1 VTSTLHVRKVLGT
14 VAWHATLI
22 VVSLL
27 VLIPIVFLVLGSFKT
42 VQQFFASPYGLPEA
56 WTPTNYVRAWQEAA
70 ISTTFPNSL
79 IVTVCSVAISTS
91 LSCLAAY
98 GLARF
103 TFRLRFWMRLLF
115 VGGLVVPVQL
125 IMLPLFVILRQIGL
139 LGTLPGLIVAYSV
152 FGVPLGVLILVG
164 FFATLPR
171 DLEDAARIDG
181 ATHFRVFFDVMLPLM
196 RPALAAVVILN
207 GVWMWNDFFIA
218 LILSTKPDT
227 HTLPV
232 GIINFYGTYST
243 EWGLIFANVT
253 ISILPVVIA
262 YLLLSRQFISGLTA
276 GAVKG

>member
-1 VTSTLHVRKVLGT
+1 MTSTLHFRKVLGT
-14 VAWHATLI
+14 LAWHAILI

-42 VQQFFASPYGLPEA
+42 VQQFFASPYGLPES

-125 IMLPLFVILRQIGL
+125 IMLPLFVILREIGL
-139 LGTLPGLIVAYSV
+139 LGTCPG
-152 FGVPLGVLILVG
+152 
-164 FFATLPR
+164 
-171 DLEDAARIDG
+171 
-181 ATHFRVFFDVMLPLM
+181 
-196 RPALAAVVILN
+196 
-207 GVWMWNDFFIA
+207 
-218 LILSTKPDT
+218 
-227 HTLPV
+227 
-232 GIINFYGTYST
+232 
-243 EWGLIFANVT
+243 
-253 ISILPVVIA
+253 
-262 YLLLSRQFISGLTA
+262 
-276 GAVKG
+276 

>member
-1 VTSTLHVRKVLGT
+1 VSAARARTLLESA
-14 VAWHATLI
+14 AWHAVLGF
-22 VVSLL
+22 VSLL
-27 VLIPIVFLVLGSFKT
+27 VLVPIVFLVLGSFKT
-42 VQQFFASPYGLPEA
+42 VQQFFAAPYGLPVS
-56 WTPTNYVRAWQEAA
+56 WTPSNYVRAWQEAA

-79 IVTVCSVAISTS
+79 IVTVASVVISTI
-91 LSCLAAY
+91 LACLAAY
-98 GLARF
+98 GIARF
-103 TFRLRFWMRLLF
+103 SFRLRFWVRLLF

-125 IMLPLFVILRQIGL
+125 IMLPLFVLLREVGL

-152 FGVPLGVLILVG
+152 FGIPLGVLILVG
-164 FFATLPR
+164 FFATLPH

-181 ATHFRVFFDVMLPLM
+181 ASHFQVFLDVMLPLM

-253 ISILPVVIA
+253 ISILPVLIA
-262 YLLLSRQFISGLTA
+262 YLALSRQFISGLTA

>member
-1 VTSTLHVRKVLGT
+1 MTSTQQLRRVLGT
-14 VAWHATLI
+14 LAWHAILI

-42 VQQFFASPYGLPEA
+42 VQQFFASPYGLPES

-79 IVTVCSVAISTS
+79 IVTVCSVALSTS

-181 ATHFRVFFDVMLPLM
+181 ANAFP
-196 RPALAAVVILN
+196 
-207 GVWMWNDFFIA
+207 
-218 LILSTKPDT
+218 
-227 HTLPV
+227 
-232 GIINFYGTYST
+232 
-243 EWGLIFANVT
+243 GLLRRHAT
-253 ISILPVVIA
+253 A
-262 YLLLSRQFISGLTA
+262 HAA
-276 GAVKG
+276 GAGGGGHPERRLDVERLLHRPDPVDQTGHPYPAASASSTSTAPIPPSGA